1 MPSLDIKV
9 TSRIKELIDNG
20 VIVVTFAFY
29 ETGVE
34 SYCRVVQPHPKI
46 GVYPHDSLTLD
57 EAQVLLEKVVFT
69 KDVTTRVE
77 SASASKGKEIHHD
90 DELPHAPSP
99 SGVKRGQAVR
109 IDHRNITDVG
119 RVPVAIELNKVR
131 NALPINTLTWKDL
144 LYLSDGQLNQRLKYL
159 GTNITSE
166 KAVSR
171 IVTGSFG
178 PRSSNLKSW
187 WMKASYADRFRVLTN
202 AKKAGER
209 PTNADELLS
218 RLTGGRYPFRGTD
231 PPLAM
236 EESEDEES
244 LEEEFDGLNLDF
256 DDYD

>member
-1 MPSLDIKV
+1 MPSLDIQV

-57 EAQVLLEKVVFT
+57 EAQVLLEKVVLD
-69 KDVTTRVE
+69 KDIPRVE
-77 SASASKGKEIHHD
+77 LPSSSKGKAVQRND
-90 DELPHAPSP
+90 LPSAPSP

-109 IDHRNITDVG
+109 VDHRNITDIG
-119 RVPVAIELNKVR
+119 RVPVAIEINKVR

-178 PRSSNLKSW
+178 PRAPNLKSW

-202 AKKAGER
+202 AKKAGVE
-209 PTNADELLS
+209 PADADELLS